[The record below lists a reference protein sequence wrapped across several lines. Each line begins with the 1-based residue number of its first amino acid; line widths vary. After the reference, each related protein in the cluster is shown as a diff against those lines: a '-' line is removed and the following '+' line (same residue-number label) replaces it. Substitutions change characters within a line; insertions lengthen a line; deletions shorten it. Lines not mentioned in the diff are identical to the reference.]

1 MASHKKRVDNILQKS
16 HELLEA
22 SSSLRREKV
31 ELEEKLLSRLLELQ
45 KALKEVFDL
54 QKKIDSA

>member
-1 MASHKKRVDNILQKS
+1 V
-16 HELLEA
+16 

-45 KALKEVFDL
+45 KVLDEVSDLEEKLALA
-54 QKKIDSA
+54 Q